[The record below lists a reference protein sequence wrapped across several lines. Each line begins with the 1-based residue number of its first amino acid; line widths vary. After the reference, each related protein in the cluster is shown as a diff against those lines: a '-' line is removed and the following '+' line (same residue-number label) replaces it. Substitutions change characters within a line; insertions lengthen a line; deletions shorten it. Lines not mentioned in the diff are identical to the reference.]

1 MVVVDVKPPVLNG
14 WGLFR
19 LIRKRTIDS
28 HRVVGSVGGME
39 IKLNDANKTVLSN
52 EMIIEL
58 DVSGVMMDI
67 SCSDGCNKMFN
78 GDITINKGFTDGAGK
93 SLGLTLRYESLV
105 GFTDDLN
112 TLYGESLY

>member
-1 MVVVDVKPPVLNG
+1 MC
-14 WGLFR
+14 

-28 HRVVGSVGGME
+28 RRAVGSVGGME

-52 EMIIEL
+52 EMIINL

-78 GDITINKGFTDGAGK
+78 GDITINKGFTNGAGK
-93 SLGLTLRYESLV
+93 STGLTLRYESLV

-112 TLYGESLY
+112 ALYGASLY

>member
-39 IKLNDANKTVLSN
+39 IKLNDANETVLSN